1 MSDDLISR
9 QAAIDA
15 INEHLEFVTSGLGID
30 SEVKKIYKIAYNH
43 TIDVISILPD
53 IQPEQKIGRW
63 EHDGGHFA
71 NRWICSQCGYKFYFE
86 KSEAKYCP
94 NCGAKMESDNNDS

>member
-9 QAAIDA
+9 QAALYELHLLSIEALKKHRFDYDA
-15 INEHLEFVTSGLGID
+15 LI
-30 SEVKKIYKIAYNH
+30 
-43 TIDVISILPD
+43 TICSNKLKNLSSVQSK
-53 IQPEQKIGRW
+53 QKTGRW

-94 NCGAKMESDNNDS
+94 NCGAKMESDKNDN

>member
-9 QAAIDA
+9 RA
-15 INEHLEFVTSGLGID
+15 
-30 SEVKKIYKIAYNH
+30 
-43 TIDVISILPD
+43 TIDFIKNHSYLVRYDNTSIEQGMTVTGIEQALNEMPS
-53 IQPEQKIGRW
+53 IQPKQKTGRW
-63 EHDGGHFA
+63 EHDGGYFA